1 MYPSI
6 VEKAKIRKTGAR
18 GLRAIV
24 EEIMLP
30 IMFDVPDRND
40 INHCIVDRDVVY
52 SAKEPHFEQKSP
64 SNSEK
69 EQLRKAE

>member
-1 MYPSI
+1 
-6 VEKAKIRKTGAR
+6 
-18 GLRAIV
+18 V

-40 INHCIVDRDVVY
+40 INHCIVDRDVVD
-52 SAKEPHFEQKSP
+52 SGKEPHFEQKSP